1 VQTSMKILTR
11 TLTICLATC
20 LTAATSAKESQF
32 NEKLSV
38 GEQAPDFSDLPG
50 IDGKQHSLSDYQQ
63 AKAVVIVFTSNKCPV
78 ALAYDD
84 RLIALQEEYGECG
97 VELIAICANFEA
109 GHDLDALKEHA
120 ASKHINFPYVR
131 DDLQKSAQ
139 AYGATHT
146 PQVFLLDGDRKIAY
160 MGAIDDSEDP
170 KQISQRYLQDAID
183 SVLAGKAPSTTETQP
198 VGCRIRFKR
207 QRASRT

>member
-1 VQTSMKILTR
+1 LQTKTKILAR
-11 TLTICLATC
+11 TLAIC
-20 LTAATSAKESQF
+20 LTACLSTAALAKESKF

-38 GEQAPDFSDLPG
+38 GEPAPDFSDLPG
-50 IDGKQHSLSDYQQ
+50 IDGKQHALSDYQQ
-63 AKAVVIVFTSNKCPV
+63 AKAVVVVFTSNKCPV

-84 RLIALQEEYGECG
+84 RLIALQEEFGERG
-97 VELIAICANFEA
+97 VQLIAICANFEA
-109 GHDLDALKEHA
+109 GHELDALQEHA
-120 ASKHINFPYVR
+120 ASQHINFPYVR
-131 DDLQKSAQ
+131 DDSQAIAQ

-146 PQVFLLDGDRKIAY
+146 PQVFLLGGDRHIAY

-170 KQISQRYLQDAID
+170 KQVTQRYLQDAID
-183 SVLAGKAPSTTETQP
+183 AVLAGNAPTTTETQP